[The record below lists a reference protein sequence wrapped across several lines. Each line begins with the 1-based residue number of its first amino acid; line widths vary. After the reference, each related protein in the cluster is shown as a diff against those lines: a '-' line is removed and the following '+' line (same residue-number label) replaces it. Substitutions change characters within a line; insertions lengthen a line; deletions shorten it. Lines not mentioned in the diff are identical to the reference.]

1 MCFSALLTSGSS
13 FGREPSSSRPRGTEA
28 EREGMMENDIFRPS
42 FSDMVANDL
51 FELWVEATAD
61 G

>member
-1 MCFSALLTSGSS
+1 
-13 FGREPSSSRPRGTEA
+13 
-28 EREGMMENDIFRPS
+28 MENDIFRPS